1 MIAARFISRGGSL
14 CGFVISGHD
23 GSRPAGESILCAA
36 VSSAALLT
44 ANTLTEIFGCAAETD
59 EADGY
64 LSVQV
69 TDRQETASRLIAG
82 LRLHLTE
89 LHKQYPAQIRVETT
103 EVSQSC

>member
-1 MIAARFISRGGSL
+1 MIAARFISRSGSL

-23 GSRPAGESILCAA
+23 GGRPSGESILCAA

-44 ANTLTEIFGCAAETD
+44 ANTLTEILGCPAETD

-64 LSVQV
+64 LSVQI
-69 TDRQETASRLIAG
+69 TGKRETASPLIAG

-89 LHKQYPAQIRVETT
+89 LHKQYPTQIRVETT